1 MPKKKARDIGM
12 DVPTPKKSCDD
23 AHCPFHGNLP
33 VRGQTLKGKVKSSRM
48 KNTIV
53 VEREYIRLIP
63 KYERYE
69 KRTRQYVA
77 HSPPCLEIER
87 GDSVAI
93 MECRPLSK
101 TVTYVAIEKRE
112 D

>member
-33 VRGQTLKGKVKSSRM
+33 VRGQTLKGKVKSSKM

-77 HSPPCLEIER
+77 HSPPCLGIER